1 MERKILHCD
10 MNSFFASVELLDHPN
25 LRNVPVAVAGNPEN
39 RHGIILAKNDPAKK
53 FGVTTAETIQEAKR
67 KCPELIFL
75 EPHYEKYSYYS
86 GKINEIYREYTDQV
100 EPFSIDESWL
110 DVTGSAKLFGAPE
123 EIGNEIRRRVRETY
137 GLTLSVGV
145 SYNKIFAKMGSEYKK
160 PDATTVISKENYRE
174 ILWPQPVGNFFYVGR
189 ATAERLRKIHI
200 YTIGEL
206 AQADPALLKR
216 YFGNHGTDLHRYANG
231 QDDSPVRRWG
241 DRDDVKSVGHGV
253 TFRRNIQGKEDVSL
267 AVTEIS
273 DWVSSRLRLYKMKA
287 YGVKIEIT
295 TPEFRK
301 ISRQKQLR
309 QSFVT
314 ASAIRRTAMELIQ
327 EAGYMNKEIRLLTIT
342 AIHLKREDAPEQMSF
357 FDMGEFN
364 LAASED
370 LESSHAISQAQ
381 THSKKT
387 NPKKE
392 ENLERTMDQIR
403 QKFGRASIR
412 YAHSLGNDLGLRRR
426 DDKKEK

>member
-10 MNSFFASVELLDHPN
+10 MNSFFASVELLDHPE
-25 LRNVPVAVAGNPEN
+25 LRSVPVAVAGNPEN

-67 KCPELIFL
+67 KCPDLVLL
-75 EPHYEKYSYYS
+75 EPHYEKYSFYS

-100 EPFSIDESWL
+100 EPYSIDESWL
-110 DVTGSAKLFGAPE
+110 DVTGSERLFGTAE
-123 EIGNEIRRRVRETY
+123 EIGNEIRKRVKETY

-160 PDATTVISKENYRE
+160 PDATTVISRESYRE
-174 ILWPQPVGNFFYVGR
+174 ILWPQPVENFFYVGK

-206 AQADPALLKR
+206 AQADLALLKR
-216 YFGNHGTDLHRYANG
+216 YFGSHGVDLHRSANG
-231 QDDSPVRRWG
+231 LDDSPVRRWG
-241 DRDDVKSVGHGV
+241 EREDVKSVGHGV
-253 TFRRNIQGKEDVSL
+253 TFRRNIRGKEDVSM

-287 YGVKIEIT
+287 FGVKIEIT

-301 ISRQKQLR
+301 ISRQKQMR

-314 ASAIRRTAMELIQ
+314 AAAIRRAAMELIQ
-327 EAGYMNKEIRLLTIT
+327 EAGYMNKDIRLLTIT
-342 AIHLKREDAPEQMSF
+342 AIHLQREDAPEQLSI
-357 FDMGEFN
+357 FDMGDFAVPTAEAPESN
-364 LAASED
+364 DSVSERR
-370 LESSHAISQAQ
+370 
-381 THSKKT
+381 THPKKT

-403 QKFGRASIR
+403 QKFGSESIR
-412 YAHSLGNDLGLRRR
+412 YAHSMGNDLGLRRR
-426 DDKKEK
+426 DE

>member
-10 MNSFFASVELLDHPN
+10 MNSFFASVELLDHPE

-39 RHGIILAKNDPAKK
+39 RHGIILAKNEPAKK

-67 KCPELIFL
+67 KCPGLIFL
-75 EPHYEKYSYYS
+75 APHYEKYSYYS

-110 DVTGSAKLFGAPE
+110 DVTGSEKLFGTAE
-123 EIGNEIRRRVRETY
+123 EIGNEIRKRVRETY

-160 PDATTVISKENYRE
+160 PDATTVITTENYRE
-174 ILWPQPVGNFFYVGR
+174 ILWPQPVGNFFYVGK
-189 ATAERLRKIHI
+189 ATAQKLQKIHI

-206 AQADPALLKR
+206 AQSDPALLKR
-216 YFGNHGTDLHRYANG
+216 YFGSHGADLHHYANG
-231 QDDSPVRRWG
+231 LDDSPVRRWG
-241 DRDDVKSVGHGV
+241 EREDVKSVGHGV
-253 TFRRNIQGKEDVSL
+253 TFRRNIRGEEDVSMV
-267 AVTEIS
+267 VTEIS

-287 YGVKIEIT
+287 YGVKVEIT

-314 ASAIRRTAMELIQ
+314 ASTIRKNAMELIQ
-327 EAGYMNKEIRLLTIT
+327 EAGYMNKDIRLLTIT
-342 AIHLKREDAPEQMSF
+342 AIHLQREDAPEQMSI
-357 FDMGEFN
+357 FDMDDF
-364 LAASED
+364 
-370 LESSHAISQAQ
+370 AIPVAENPKSGGSVPHNRTQ
-381 THSKKT
+381 SKKI

-403 QKFGRASIR
+403 QKFGRESIQ
-412 YAHSLGNDLGLRRR
+412 YAHSMGNDLGLRRR
-426 DDKKEK
+426 DE